1 MDYVLWYSSSVS
13 VGNIL
18 LDSLNK
24 RLILSNL
31 TLSVTDD
38 GNYDEGYT
46 KQSLPPNLVP
56 PEVRLTCLPVLH
68 QSLPPL
74 KSGPPQR

>member
-56 PEVRLTCLPVLH
+56 PEVRLTCLYLYYT
-68 QSLPPL
+68 
-74 KSGPPQR
+74 K